1 MSDDILIREIIKQN
15 KVRYGSS
22 VNDGEAFEIFT
33 AESILKR
40 FGLTFDEVQA
50 GIVDGKDDG
59 GIDSAYFFVNRS
71 IIASDSDLSQFKNP
85 VEVDLFVV
93 QSKSETGFAE
103 TAMAH
108 LTTSIPNLIKLD
120 AKPAELA
127 KRYNDEVCSIFE
139 TYRTGLKK
147 LAGQFPT
154 VRIHVIYCTL
164 APGKNAKVEQMI
176 AGLESAVSGAYPKSV
191 CKVELWGASRLYE
204 EAKKQN
210 VLTKKLPFEKQAIS
224 HGDGYVCLTKLQ
236 DYYDFITDK
245 GNIVDAL
252 FEFNVRDYQSGASV
266 NKEIAE
272 TLDMTEDTADFWWL
286 NNGVTMLAEQASAHN
301 SELTVRNPIVVNGL
315 QTSHEIYRFV
325 SSKPSEGLDRCVQIR
340 VLQIEDEARRDRVIK
355 ATNSQTSI
363 RPASLHATE
372 PLQRK
377 VEDYLS
383 GNGIFYDRRKDYWR
397 NKGKPADRIIGI
409 DKLAQAVMAVV
420 LQRPHD
426 ARARPT
432 TILRDDVLYPKM
444 FSADVPLEVYKFCA
458 ELHFAVDAYL
468 KANKNSIETIY
479 RNNLRYH
486 LMMQLSWRLNGT
498 WPIHPSKYK
507 HLDVSTLT
515 DANIKLE
522 LDHAIKLFKK
532 AGPTD
537 RVAKDVAFTKL
548 LKTGSLVK
556 ESSLSGK
563 ATSKKTAKAAKKKK
577 K

>member
-1 MSDDILIREIIKQN
+1 MSDEILIREIIRQSKI
-15 KVRYGSS
+15 RYGSG

-40 FGLTFDEVQA
+40 FGLTFDQVTA
-50 GIVDGKDDG
+50 GIVDGKNDG

-71 IIASDSDLSQFKNP
+71 LVASDSDLSHFKNP

-93 QSKSETGFAE
+93 QSKSESGFTE

-108 LTTSIPNLIKLD
+108 LTASIPDLIKLD
-120 AKPAELA
+120 AKPADLA
-127 KRYNDEVCSIFE
+127 KRYNNDVCTIFE
-139 TYRTGLKK
+139 TYRAGLKN
-147 LAGQFPT
+147 LAVQFPT
-154 VRIHVIYCTL
+154 VRVHVIYCTL
-164 APGKNAKVEQMI
+164 APGKNVKVEQMI
-176 AGLESAVSGAYPKSV
+176 AGLETAVSSAYPKSV
-191 CKVELWGASRLYE
+191 CKADLWGASRLYE

-210 VLTKKLPFEKQAIS
+210 VLTKKLPFVKLAIS
-224 HGDGYVCLTKLQ
+224 HGDGYVCLTRLQ
-236 DYYDFITDK
+236 DYYDFITDN
-245 GNIVDAL
+245 GELVDAL

-272 TLDMTEDTADFWWL
+272 TLNMTGDTADFWWL
-286 NNGVTMLAEQASAHN
+286 NNGVTMLAEQAGAHN
-301 SELTVRNPIVVNGL
+301 NELTVRNPIVVNGL

-325 SSKPSEGLDRCVQIR
+325 SSKQSAGLDRCVQIR
-340 VLQIEDEARRDRVIK
+340 VLQIEDEIRRDRVIK

-372 PLQRK
+372 PFQRK

-409 DKLAQAVMAVV
+409 DKLAQAVMAIV

-432 TILRDDVLYPKM
+432 TILRDDELYPKM
-444 FSADVPLEVYKFCA
+444 FSAEVPLEVYKFCA

-468 KANKNSIETIY
+468 KAHKTTIEAIY

-486 LMMQLSWRLNGT
+486 LMMQLSWRLNGS
-498 WPIHPSKYK
+498 WPIHAMRYK
-507 HLDVSTLT
+507 TLDVSTLT
-515 DANIKLE
+515 DTQIKTE
-522 LDHAIKLFKK
+522 LDHTIKLFKK

-537 RVAKDVAFTKL
+537 RVAKDLSFTNV
-548 LKTGSLVK
+548 LKTESLVK
-556 ESSLSGK
+556 KSSLAGK
-563 ATSKKTAKAAKKKK
+563 SKPKKAAKTAKKKK